1 MAGFQFAH
9 VDSFAMK
16 AAKRKTG
23 GHSVRSIVAE
33 AQREPG
39 ACDHVNDPL
48 PPTLLYGA
56 PVSELEGIC
65 SEYVATMK
73 DAQGRK
79 VRADGL
85 CLMAGVVSCPPGAE
99 AGAWE
104 SIRGDSIGWLKERY
118 GERLRSVIEH
128 KDEEHPH
135 IHWYVIPL
143 PGERFDAVHEGKRAA
158 AEVKASGF
166 AKGDQNTAYK
176 AAMRSWQDSYFDTVG
191 LKNGLTRIG
200 PGRRRLSRYEWKQE
214 QHAVELVAAKMT
226 KVVDLEAVVGT
237 KLESAEATIEVM
249 RAEALSEAQA
259 IREKATNA
267 ADKAIRDA
275 CSQGRDEAIRDF
287 GKTSLW
293 AKLTG
298 LLSSKDK
305 EIEALKT
312 EAKTL
317 RKDLKEA
324 RKETTKTIRLLASVK
339 AAGKSIAHKLL
350 GLEKERDRTLERAE
364 KAECQRDKFKAQV
377 FVLKERDGAHAGLD
391 KQLSDIA
398 WERDSERARADQIL
412 RQLSKLEAS
421 NKAQDVPTA
430 PSARFTNI
438 ELGQRV

>member
-9 VDSFAMK
+9 VDSFALK
-16 AAKRKTG
+16 AAKGKTG
-23 GHSVRSIVAE
+23 GHSVRSIIAE

-39 ACDHVNDPL
+39 ACDHVTEPL

-56 PVSELEGIC
+56 PVSELEDIC
-65 SEYVATMK
+65 NEYASTMK

-79 VRADGL
+79 MRADGL

-99 AGAWE
+99 GDSWE
-104 SIRGDSIGWLKERY
+104 KIRGDSINWLKERY
-118 GERLRSVIEH
+118 GKRLRSVIEH

-135 IHWYVIPL
+135 LHWYVIPL

-158 AEVKASGF
+158 AEAKAEGL
-166 AKGDQNTAYK
+166 AKGDQNNAYK
-176 AAMRSWQDSYFDTVG
+176 AAMRSWQDSYFDSVG
-191 LKNGLTRIG
+191 AQNGLTRIG
-200 PGRRRLSRYEWKQE
+200 PARRRLSRDEWKQE
-214 QHAVELVAAKMT
+214 QHAVEQLATKMT
-226 KVVDLEAVVGT
+226 KVVDLETAVGT
-237 KLESAEATIEVM
+237 KLEGAEATVEAM
-249 RAEALSEAQA
+249 RAEALDEARK
-259 IREKATNA
+259 IRDKATKD
-267 ADKAIRDA
+267 ADKAIQEARD
-275 CSQGRDEAIRDF
+275 QGRDEAIKDF

-298 LLSSKDK
+298 LLGSKDK

-324 RKETTKTIRLLASVK
+324 RSETGKTKGLLASVK
-339 AAGKSIAHKLL
+339 AAGKSIAHRFL
-350 GLEKERDRTLERAE
+350 GLEKERDRALERAE
-364 KAECQRDKFKAQV
+364 KAERQRDKLKAQV
-377 FVLKERDGAHAGLD
+377 CVLKERDGSHAGLD

-421 NKAQDVPTA
+421 HKAQDAPTA
-430 PSARFTNI
+430 PSARFANL
-438 ELGQRV
+438 EFGQMV